1 QGQAQAAP
9 PAPVRAADEAPVA
22 AAPRGEGLAEASAPP
37 EQGGVIELNEPWPAL
52 AARLPIKGI
61 AAQLAQQSEWV
72 GVEGGTVVLR
82 VATRGLAEG
91 AGVERLRSVL
101 ESHFGTPVRLRF
113 EIGQTG
119 DATAFAV
126 AESERQARQEAAER
140 AIMADPFV
148 RDLLD
153 NFGGQIVPDS
163 IRPVSTESKQGTQS

>member
-1 QGQAQAAP
+1 M
-9 PAPVRAADEAPVA
+9 
-22 AAPRGEGLAEASAPP
+22 
-37 EQGGVIELNEPWPAL
+37 ELNEPWPAL